1 MMCRRTERA
10 CEENCYIYQHWKL
23 RSWVKENS
31 LQIILKFLFKF
42 MKFSAFTVAKLHRQ
56 IEKQRHW
63 TILQLFLLG
72 ILNHVFASV
81 KNHVYI
87 PITNEIYSTSMTK
100 ALPNSFHDDLTMY
113 TMSSICQT
121 IQVYLSALN
130 LISGLRMSSWLWI
143 NRISKLVDLGSW
155 PALL

>member
-1 MMCRRTERA
+1 MSKGKFTSNNTEIPFQ
-10 CEENCYIYQHWKL
+10 IYEIFCLYGCKIAQANRKTKTL
-23 RSWVKENS
+23 NNS
-31 LQIILKFLFKF
+31 
-42 MKFSAFTVAKLHRQ
+42 S
-56 IEKQRHW
+56 
-63 TILQLFLLG
+63 TISFG
-72 ILNHVFASV
+72 YTKPFFASV

-130 LISGLRMSSWLWI
+130 LISGLRMSSWL
-143 NRISKLVDLGSW
+143 
-155 PALL
+155 